1 MKYKILAI
9 IVIVVLLGIFS
20 TKFLY
25 TDSMDI
31 DNNTLVISVC
41 TGNMRGLET
50 GISVYAGYNKA
61 PLVLS
66 DRTLPQQL
74 DSWLPSFI
82 KKNNSGCWTYHC

>member
-50 GISVYAGYNKA
+50 GISVYWGERY
-61 PLVLS
+61 
-66 DRTLPQQL
+66 
-74 DSWLPSFI
+74 
-82 KKNNSGCWTYHC
+82 

>member
-50 GISVYAGYNKA
+50 GISVYAGYN
-61 PLVLS
+61 
-66 DRTLPQQL
+66 
-74 DSWLPSFI
+74 
-82 KKNNSGCWTYHC
+82 